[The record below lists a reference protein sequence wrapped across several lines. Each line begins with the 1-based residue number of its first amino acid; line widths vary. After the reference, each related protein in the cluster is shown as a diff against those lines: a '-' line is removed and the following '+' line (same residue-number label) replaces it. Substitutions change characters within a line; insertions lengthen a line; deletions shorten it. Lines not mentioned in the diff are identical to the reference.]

1 MGNFQRE
8 FVFYLWLL
16 GGYRWGGPYPQ
27 RALITMDMV
36 SRQKPKHFT
45 QKVLSHV
52 HQVKATL
59 SPGEEGLNLA
69 EVPEIVI
76 RIISHLFNGI
86 YCRSRSS
93 KHAEVEVVR
102 ILKSPPY
109 KNLHSNRLPGQNHPS
124 RVGYFLQNSRIF
136 VKRSS

>member
-1 MGNFQRE
+1 MGDSQRG

-36 SRQKPKHFT
+36 LRQKPKHFT

-52 HQVKATL
+52 HKVKTTL
-59 SPGEEGLNLA
+59 NPGEEDLNLA

-86 YCRSRSS
+86 CCRSRSS
-93 KHAEVEVVR
+93 KHAKVEVFG

-109 KNLHSNRLPGQNHPS
+109 KNLYSYGGR
-124 RVGYFLQNSRIF
+124 
-136 VKRSS
+136 